1 MAPRRPDEDTS
12 VTSILVDQLQ
22 DLSRSQRDQGERL
35 AALSTN
41 LGNQNEQ
48 LRAINANIDLIRTHF
63 TDCPARS
70 NFESLATTVRELQ
83 AARVDTDKL
92 LSKSGIRYNTSDSSP
107 GTSLIPKFNSKAKM
121 SPLMQTL
128 IYVLIAAGSAAASWL
143 SGLAGN

>member
-1 MAPRRPDEDTS
+1 

-41 LGNQNEQ
+41 LSNQNDQ
-48 LRAINANIDLIRTHF
+48 LRAIHVNIDLIRAHF

-70 NFESLATTVRELQ
+70 NFESLATTVRDLQ
-83 AARVDTDKL
+83 AARVDTDKV
-92 LSKSGIRYNTSDSSP
+92 LSKSGIRRTTSDSDH
-107 GTSLIPKFNSKAKM
+107 GTSMIPKFNSKPKM

-128 IYVLIAAGSAAASWL
+128 IYVLIAEGSAAASWL

>member
-1 MAPRRPDEDTS
+1 
-12 VTSILVDQLQ
+12 VDQLQ

-41 LGNQNEQ
+41 LSNQGDQ
-48 LRAINANIDLIRTHF
+48 LRAINANIDLIRAHF

-70 NFESLATTVRELQ
+70 GFESIATSVRELQ
-83 AARVDTDKL
+83 QSRSDTDKL
-92 LSKSGIRYNTSDSSP
+92 LNRSGIKYNTPDSQP
-107 GTSLIPKFNSKAKM
+107 GTSLIPKFALNNKGKM
-121 SPLMQTL
+121 SPLMQAL